1 MGKIIKAIWE
11 RCKSKFIDWFLDSLR
26 DYFNLSQLVFIMPV
40 LAWIQGI
47 PSFYWFPILVFTC
60 ALFPYAIKGF
70 VFLSNY
76 FDKPVL
82 EIIYDN
88 GRYNEIVKIL
98 DDYGHYDRCLA
109 YRFAVYNNC
118 HTEIKNIT
126 VLMEQNTL
134 SDLPRYINCT
144 DSQNKKQ
151 TQDFPP
157 NCIRIYDIYYMTE
170 ALADRL
176 KGISVQITVKGEKIK
191 TIIKTIT
198 L

>member
-11 RCKSKFIDWFLDSLR
+11 RCKSKFIDWLLDSLR

-60 ALFPYAIKGF
+60 ALFPYGIKGF

-88 GRYNEIVKIL
+88 GRYNK
-98 DDYGHYDRCLA
+98 R
-109 YRFAVYNNC
+109 
-118 HTEIKNIT
+118 KNIQIKAT
-126 VLMEQNTL
+126 
-134 SDLPRYINCT
+134 
-144 DSQNKKQ
+144 
-151 TQDFPP
+151 
-157 NCIRIYDIYYMTE
+157 YDIKMPIHNCFFYIV
-170 ALADRL
+170 
-176 KGISVQITVKGEKIK
+176 GIHNIGKKTINAVSVIIDGNKCIHDNGQYVCDINPGSIELFDMYGETIENQKRGTKITITVTGKDIK
-191 TIIKTIT
+191 PTIKTIT